1 MKRSINCGIQHM
13 SCGFDSNFFLSGC
26 FKHLYFGHVSH
37 LPFQKEFDKELVCI
51 LPSLSLDSNETF
63 QILIQCKHLWN
74 FPSYLTGAKFCKDF
88 STKILSHW
96 NILYFHLTWLKLST
110 KILIKCKHLW
120 NFPSYLTA
128 KFCKDLFNE
137 ECTLRNLKD
146 LIRMKQEISRKS
158 RKIHHSAEIH
168 EQITLLCLFGLMS
181 VDNTPKKTHQLGWV
195 IN

>member
-1 MKRSINCGIQHM
+1 MISSNYRGIQHM
-13 SCGFDSNFFLSGC
+13 SCGFDSNFFLSVC

-51 LPSLSLDSNETF
+51 LPCLSLDSNETF

-74 FPSYLTGAKFCKDF
+74 FPSYLTGAKFCKD
-88 STKILSHW
+88 
-96 NILYFHLTWLKLST
+96 
-110 KILIKCKHLW
+110 
-120 NFPSYLTA
+120 
-128 KFCKDLFNE
+128 LFNA

-146 LIRMKQEISRKS
+146 LIRMKQEIS

>member
-1 MKRSINCGIQHM
+1 MASSTWAVDLILTF
-13 SCGFDSNFFLSGC
+13 SCQGASNTCILDMFPICHSKKSLTKNLFV
-26 FKHLYFGHVSH
+26 FYHLYLLTAMKPFRSWFNANTCEIFH
-37 LPFQKEFDKELVCI
+37 LTWLVQSFVRIFQRRSWVTGIFCI
-51 LPSLSLDSNETF
+51 
-63 QILIQCKHLWN
+63 
-74 FPSYLTGAKFCKDF
+74 
-88 STKILSHW
+88 
-96 NILYFHLTWLKLST
+96 HLTWLKLSR
-110 KILIKCKHLW
+110 KILIQCKHLW

-181 VDNTPKKTHQLGWV
+181 VDNTPKKHISWV
-195 IN
+195 E